1 MSNVNLNLYR
11 IFCKVAQSK
20 SYSEA
25 AEKLNLSVANIS
37 MQITN
42 LENQLSLKL
51 FNRESKGITLT
62 EDGKEL
68 YDIVNKSISSFDFV
82 EKLAKDKN
90 DISSG
95 SIKIACPS
103 HFTSYF
109 LMDKIEQAKKDF
121 PELNITII
129 CEVDINKMIELLQNH
144 EVDFAITDANIE
156 KSNIEIE
163 ELLAIENIFVSK
175 APLTITDI
183 KEIENLNCILNLE
196 NTRTTKK
203 LKETLQKY
211 NVNIKADIIS
221 DATEVRVEAVK
232 KNMGIAYVIKESVK
246 KELKNKELYEVE
258 LPIELPKVN
267 VNLMYLKGELTKVDK
282 KFIKDYLRK

>member
-109 LMDKIEQAKKDF
+109 LMDKIEQVKKDF

-163 ELLAIENIFVSK
+163 ELLPIDHIFVSK

-196 NTRTTKK
+196 NTRTTRK
-203 LKETLQKY
+203 LKETLQKFD
-211 NVNIKADIIS
+211 VNIKADIIS

-232 KNMGIAYVIKESVK
+232 KNMGIAYVIKEAVK
-246 KELKNKELYEVE
+246 KELNNKELFEVE
-258 LPIELPKVN
+258 LPIELPKVK

>member
-109 LMDKIEQAKKDF
+109 LMDKIEQVKKDF

-163 ELLAIENIFVSK
+163 ELLPIDHIFVSK

-196 NTRTTKK
+196 NTRTTRK
-203 LKETLQKY
+203 LKETLQKFD
-211 NVNIKADIIS
+211 VNIKADIIS

-258 LPIELPKVN
+258 LPIELPKVK

>member
-109 LMDKIEQAKKDF
+109 LMDKIEKAKKAF

-156 KSNIEIE
+156 KNNIEIE
-163 ELLAIENIFVSK
+163 ELLTIDNIFVSK
-175 APLTITDI
+175 EPLTILDI
-183 KEIENLNCILNLE
+183 MEIENLNCILNLE

-232 KNMGIAYVIKESVK
+232 KNMGIAYVIKEAVK
-246 KELKNKELYEVE
+246 KELNNKELFEVE
-258 LPIELPKVN
+258 LPIELPKVK